1 MGVVGVEGGF
11 VEVGY
16 AGEYGD
22 VADGVV
28 GDVFECDG

>member
-1 MGVVGVEGGF
+1 MGVVGVECGF

-22 VADGVV
+22 VADAVV
-28 GDVFECDG
+28 GDVFEGDG